1 MFKREEKNEKK
12 NRYTIQKVA
21 KNDALTCDNVERK
34 KNRRS
39 IISNS
44 NSTHKRRERRK
55 AGEATKN
62 ENTTMREPITK

>member
-1 MFKREEKNEKK
+1 
-12 NRYTIQKVA
+12 VA

-44 NSTHKRRERRK
+44 NSTHKRRQRRK